1 MDYQTLGIVVAV
13 VVVVAVVLYIW
24 DRNTKSQPVDVMD
37 AAKLAVGAGGNA
49 GGVAYALGGDA
60 ITEAVEQTVNISD
73 VVQDMFVGKPGF

>member
-13 VVVVAVVLYIW
+13 VVVVAIALYVW
-24 DRNTKSQPVDVMD
+24 DRNTKQQQVDVMD
-37 AAKLAVGAGGNA
+37 AAKLALGAGGIA

>member
-13 VVVVAVVLYIW
+13 VVVVAIGLYVW
-24 DRNTKSQPVDVMD
+24 DRNTKQQQVDVMD
-37 AAKLAVGAGGNA
+37 AAKLALGAGGIA